1 MPVQLVLQF
10 WEGLL
15 DFFLLYAW
23 FFHIVCRAYMHKSGL
38 CNFGN
43 HSETLLLPFC
53 FCCNLII
60 INYSAYC
67 CIHCKFFVHGFCLNT
82 SKEITI
88 ILLKNYTLFL
98 NTLVNDESK
107 TCNVCDE
114 LIEGISLHCNN
125 ARIVNF
131 IIMLPVDTPTQE
143 AWNTSLTDDHDLVY
157 LMKTMHCFKCFEYG
171 KRHDYCEDSFYR
183 CSKCNWNVFIEF
195 ISLPLVVRH

>member
-15 DFFLLYAW
+15 DFFILYAW
-23 FFHIVCRAYMHKSGL
+23 FFQIVCRAYKHKSGL

-53 FCCNLII
+53 CCCDLII

-67 CIHCKFFVHGFCLNT
+67 CIHCKFFVHGFCLNM

-88 ILLKNYTLFL
+88 ILFKNYTLFL
-98 NTLVNDESK
+98 NTLVNNESK

-114 LIEGISLHCNN
+114 LIEGISLRCNN
-125 ARIVNF
+125 ATDCEFYYHVACWYPYTR
-131 IIMLPVDTPTQE
+131 
-143 AWNTSLTDDHDLVY
+143 SLKHKPHWWSWFGLFNEEQCTVLSVSNMASATITVKIHSIGAVSVIGMFVLN
-157 LMKTMHCFKCFEYG
+157 LFLC
-171 KRHDYCEDSFYR
+171 R
-183 CSKCNWNVFIEF
+183 
-195 ISLPLVVRH
+195 LL